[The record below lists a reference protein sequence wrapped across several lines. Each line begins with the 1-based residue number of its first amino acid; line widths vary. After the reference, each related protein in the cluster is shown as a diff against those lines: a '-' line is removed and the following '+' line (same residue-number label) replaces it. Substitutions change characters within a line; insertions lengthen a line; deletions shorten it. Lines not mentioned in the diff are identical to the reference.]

1 VNKDWKLQRYNRKDY
16 TEVVEFP
23 VEIVGR
29 DGVVRRYTF
38 EDAIR
43 LYQRRITFAP
53 IRYRDLDLVDAE
65 VVHCR
70 SRIDQLRRSYFHR
83 FGWGTPEGQPDVEQI
98 FGDLAGELAAFVC
111 RVLHS
116 PGRPE
121 IRFEEVQA
129 EVEGTSTWFITP
141 EDSAS
146 GMLLYVHRFGPSDGT
161 REGDPVRDGFFARLK
176 ALEQMGDCAGDGERL
191 LAFHHTV
198 DCGFVLTGQGSEF
211 HSLLPAPVDEDTNID
226 LTPTPWDEVLEL
238 IRRGAHEIALHRC
251 QVIVEEQP
259 WHRSAYVAGAMLATM
274 IGEPAVAEELTLV
287 ASRYFP
293 DDGVIRYY
301 LGVSRIRQDRVE
313 AGDAALVE
321 ALERSPEFVVARTA
335 LVVSRLRGRDF
346 RGALAVLADRHGVRP
361 DDRRA
366 DQALA
371 RIEAWLRWR
380 RLTVRGGTALAA
392 VGLVTVPL
400 TWLGLVPA
408 ACGLSAAVVG
418 LTAFD
423 RQLDEL
429 IDRERGDEIRRGL
442 RRLTRQRTSSPIAS

>member
-1 VNKDWKLQRYNRKDY
+1 MDKDWKLMRYNRKDY
-16 TEVVEFP
+16 SEVVDFP

-38 EDAIR
+38 EDSIR

-65 VVHCR
+65 VHHCR

-83 FGWGTPEGQPDVEQI
+83 FGWGTPEGQPDVEAI

-116 PGRPE
+116 PGRPS

-129 EVEGTSTWFITP
+129 EKDGCSTWYITP
-141 EDSAS
+141 EGSAS
-146 GMLLYVHRFGPSDGT
+146 GMLLYVHRFVGGDQ
-161 REGDPVRDGFFARLK
+161 DPVRDGFFARLK
-176 ALEQMGDCAGDGERL
+176 ALERMGECEGDGERL

-211 HSLLPAPVDEDTNID
+211 HQLLPAPVDAQTNID
-226 LTPTPWDEVLEL
+226 LSPTPWDEVLEL

-251 QVIVEEQP
+251 QTIVEEQP

-274 IGEPAVAEELTLV
+274 VGEHAVAEELALV
-287 ASRYFP
+287 GSRYFP
-293 DDGVIRYY
+293 KDGVLKYY
-301 LGVSRIRQDRVE
+301 LGAARIRQGRVE
-313 AGDAALVE
+313 DGEAALQE
-321 ALERSPEFVVARTA
+321 ALDCAPGLVLARTA
-335 LVVSRLRGRDF
+335 LVVSRLRRREFGKALGLLED
-346 RGALAVLADRHGVRP
+346 RGNVRA

-366 DQALA
+366 DAILD
-371 RIEAWLRWR
+371 RIESWLRWR
-380 RLTVRGGTALAA
+380 RLTVFGGLGLAA
-392 VGLVTVPL
+392 VGLATVPI
-400 TWLGLVPA
+400 TWLGLVPV
-408 ACGLSAAVVG
+408 ACGLSASFVG

-429 IDRERGDEIRRGL
+429 ISRQRGEEIRRGL
-442 RRLTRQRTSSPIAS
+442 RRLAHQRDPSQVVS